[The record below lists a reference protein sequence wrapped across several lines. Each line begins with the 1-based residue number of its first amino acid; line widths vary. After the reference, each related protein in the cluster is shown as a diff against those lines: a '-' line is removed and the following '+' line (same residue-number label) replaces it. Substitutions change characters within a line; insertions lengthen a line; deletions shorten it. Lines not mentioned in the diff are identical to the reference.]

1 VPPISTLAKEGFMAF
16 CEQGARL
23 VALELPAEFEDLD
36 GLIQADLQAV
46 VAMLAQRAHER
57 LFLTRREFRDLQ
69 ASLWNGL
76 ADAVNAAAA
85 PLSVENR

>member
-1 VPPISTLAKEGFMAF
+1 MATV
-16 CEQGARL
+16 ARETPS
-23 VALELPAEFEDLD
+23 VALDLPREFDGLE

-57 LFLTRREFRDLQ
+57 MWLTRGESARLQ
-69 ASLWNGL
+69 TRLWNRL
-76 ADAVNAAAA
+76 ADAVNKSVA